1 MLVPMDQDLGQLAGA
16 VGFVAVPMVMVLK
29 VRSRQDEPRPHSG
42 GEEQEGGGE
51 SLPYTHAG
59 IVSAFAREIKQSG
72 SDACNRCYTVLDHLF
87 LEDEMTMTPMFV
99 ILGALMV
106 APGPQPVGTILFVC
120 EHGSAKSVVA
130 AAHFNRIAAAR
141 GLPFRAISRGTVPDA
156 DMAPAAVEGLLGDGL
171 KPGDPAPTK
180 LEQWD
185 LDAAVRV
192 VTFCALPP
200 EFQARSPMEQWEV
213 PPVSTEYAASRE
225 AMLVQIERL
234 LLELATPK

>member
-1 MLVPMDQDLGQLAGA
+1 
-16 VGFVAVPMVMVLK
+16 
-29 VRSRQDEPRPHSG
+29 
-42 GEEQEGGGE
+42 
-51 SLPYTHAG
+51 
-59 IVSAFAREIKQSG
+59 
-72 SDACNRCYTVLDHLF
+72 
-87 LEDEMTMTPMFV
+87 MTMTSV
-99 ILGALMV
+99 ALIVGALMT
-106 APGPQPVGTILFVC
+106 APEPKPAGTILFVC

-156 DMAPAAVEGLLGDGL
+156 EMAPAAVEGLLGDGL

-180 LEQWD
+180 LEQPD
-185 LDAAVRV
+185 LDSAVRV

-200 EFQARSPMEQWEV
+200 GLQARSPVEQWEV

-234 LLELATPK
+234 LRELTTPE